1 MRKIKRIAIMLCS
14 VMLIG
19 TAPTIVCNA
28 STGVSEIDGY
38 NEERFQELVNIVVDL
53 KLDIKDEE
61 MVFTILEEK
70 AENNILRS
78 SIGDIWNAL
87 TETEKNF

>member
-38 NEERFQELVNIVVDL
+38 NEERFQELVTKTSHTPNGTCSL
-53 KLDIKDEE
+53 KIQY
-61 MVFTILEEK
+61 F
-70 AENNILRS
+70 S
-78 SIGDIWNAL
+78 
-87 TETEKNF
+87 